1 MPPDPIQGEVE
12 GSHPLFTL
20 QAPFPYAGKLLLRS
34 SVIAAPSFH
43 DRLSAHH
50 WGRQRGT

>member
-20 QAPFPYAGKLLLRS
+20 QAPFPYAGKLRGLQRNS
-34 SVIAAPSFH
+34 SPLVP
-43 DRLSAHH
+43 
-50 WGRQRGT
+50 